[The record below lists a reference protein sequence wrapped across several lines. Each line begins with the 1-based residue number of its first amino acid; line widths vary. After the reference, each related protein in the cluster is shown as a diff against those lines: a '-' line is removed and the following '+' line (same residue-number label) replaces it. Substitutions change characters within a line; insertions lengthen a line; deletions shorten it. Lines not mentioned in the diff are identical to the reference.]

1 MNSGAAETGKD
12 HRPEDTPKVE
22 VEQVEALDASKEGS
36 VHHTLAR
43 LREARRWEPP
53 EGPEG
58 REEPPAAPQGEEE
71 TDKQPPE
78 AGEKPPEEKPSGEF
92 RFKYKDQREAEL
104 AYQEAERKMHQA
116 TTEKAELQRELE
128 ALKQRLAALE
138 KAQPETP
145 PDKKEAVERIV
156 DINSRIDDLD
166 PYDPDY
172 PRQRAELEMEK
183 AILLDSVRQSQAL
196 PSPDA
201 IKEIVREEMAARQRQ
216 DQEAQE
222 LEDLKRQAV
231 DLAKAHGLDMT
242 PGSWDHRQ
250 FWRAVRAGEVPTGE
264 GVTLEMQVKALAEEI
279 LADKASFGQAAV
291 RDMRKIH
298 EENAVLGRGGAGPP
312 GGGGEGF
319 RPSSIHEIIAANR
332 RRI

>member
-1 MNSGAAETGKD
+1 MISGATETEKD
-12 HRPEDTPKVE
+12 HRPADTPTVE
-22 VEQVEALDASKEGS
+22 VEQVEPLDASKEGS

-43 LREARRWEPP
+43 LREERRWEPP
-53 EGPEG
+53 EDPEG
-58 REEPPAAPQGEEE
+58 REEPPAAPPEDEEE

-78 AGEKPPEEKPSGEF
+78 AEPPPEEKPAGEF
-92 RFKYKDQREAEL
+92 KYKYKDQREAEL
-104 AYQEAERKMHQA
+104 AYQEAERKMHAA
-116 TTEKAELQRELE
+116 TTEKAEALRELE
-128 ALKQRLAALE
+128 ALKERLAALE
-138 KAQPETP
+138 KAQQETP
-145 PDKKEAVERIV
+145 PDNKEAVERIV

-172 PRQRAELEMEK
+172 HRQKAELEIEK
-183 AILLDSVRQSQAL
+183 AVLLDSVRQRQAL

-201 IKEIVREEMAARQRQ
+201 IKEIVREEVAARQRQ
-216 DQEAQE
+216 EQEAQE

-242 PGSWDHRQ
+242 PGAWDYRQ

-291 RDMRKIH
+291 RDMQKIH
-298 EENAVLGRGGAGPP
+298 EQNAVLGRGGAGPP
-312 GGGGEGF
+312 GGGGGY
-319 RPSSIHEIIAANR
+319 RPSSIHEILAANR